1 MFPVGSPCLGRIP
14 SPDSS
19 KEKPELAAPL
29 LYSSEMAS
37 ASRAGG
43 LIWAA
48 LRNGMGTHRPPYL
61 DTSLIFGR
69 TVLDGRE
76 SAEAAGAVMA
86 V

>member
-1 MFPVGSPCLGRIP
+1 MFPVGSPCPGRIP

-19 KEKPELAAPL
+19 KEKPELAALL
-29 LYSSEMAS
+29 LYSSETAA

-61 DTSLIFGR
+61 DTSPIFSR